1 MANPA
6 LLDIDMS
13 AVSFAAAHAELLT
26 LKLDNP
32 RSRPDAD
39 SKLRA
44 IAAWA
49 NYVDDCAL
57 AFQARLY
64 EHATAIADLE
74 GAVEALEADP
84 GVTDHGALTG
94 LADNDH
100 PQYLLAAA
108 AVTDHGDLAGL
119 GDNDH
124 PQYALAA
131 SAVIVLAQTA
141 QPLSITN
148 TTTPTDLVNYSIP
161 AGTLTTNRSIRVRMG
176 GTYVN
181 NSGGARIF
189 TLALTL
195 DGTTLYQDGSNS
207 NGASALVTTWEIE
220 FTIAA
225 ESATVVHMYGGV
237 RQSPSNAPGT
247 GLGALDNSARIEMP
261 IGTVSAGVTVG
272 NLVSGA
278 RVLALT
284 FAHPTNTATQTMIR
298 THYSVELVP

>member
-6 LLDIDMS
+6 LLDIDMT
-13 AVSFAAAHAELLT
+13 AVDFAAAHAELLT

-64 EHATAIADLE
+64 EHATAIDDLVA
-74 GAVEALEADP
+74 AVEALEADP

-100 PQYLLAAA
+100 PQYAL
-108 AVTDHGDLAGL
+108 VAGL
-119 GDNDH
+119 
-124 PQYALAA
+124 PAA
-131 SAVIVLAQTA
+131 GVVTTLAQTS
-141 QPLSITN
+141 QPLAITD

-161 AGTLTTNRSIRVRMG
+161 ANTLTTNRSIRVRMG

-207 NGASALVTTWEIE
+207 NGGSALVTVWEIE
-220 FTIAA
+220 FTISA
-225 ESATVVHMYGGV
+225 ESATVVHMHGRV
-237 RQSPSNAPGT
+237 QQHTTNAPGT
-247 GLGALDNSARIEMP
+247 GLGALDNAAQRIDAT

-272 NLVSGA
+272 SLTSGA

-284 FAHPTNTATQTMIR
+284 FAHPAATTLQSMVR